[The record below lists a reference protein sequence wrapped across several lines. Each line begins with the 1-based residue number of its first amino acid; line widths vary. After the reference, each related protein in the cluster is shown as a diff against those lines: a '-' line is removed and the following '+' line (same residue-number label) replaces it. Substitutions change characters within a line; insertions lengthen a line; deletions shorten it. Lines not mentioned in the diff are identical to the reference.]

1 MAFTSTASWVV
12 LKAASKNCG
21 RKPDN
26 SHLGRG
32 VLRLFG
38 GSAFWSSPLALAGF
52 FQQLDISH
60 GSPRDERTLG
70 VFFFGVFFFDGFY
83 SDSTGVIADQSS
95 VEAAAS
101 GEPHGYS
108 LSVPLLRQVPGQRAS
123 HVRLHSPGILPLL
136 GRVPPP
142 GIAKRRQ
149 ARYKQLLAHVFDG
162 VYPGDGYELPA
173 LEEGFSLIREQTE
186 ATTTGCLQGGSV
198 ACPCEG
204 FYRLGRLR

>member
-60 GSPRDERTLG
+60 GSPRDECAPGTFFF
-70 VFFFGVFFFDGFY
+70 VFFGVFFFDGFY
-83 SDSTGVIADQSS
+83 GDSTGVVAYQPS
-95 VEAAAS
+95 VEAAPS
-101 GEPHGYS
+101 REPHGYS
-108 LSVPLLRQVPGQRAS
+108 LSVPLLRQVPGQRTPLSAYILRAS
-123 HVRLHSPGILPLL
+123 
-136 GRVPPP
+136 
-142 GIAKRRQ
+142 
-149 ARYKQLLAHVFDG
+149 
-162 VYPGDGYELPA
+162 YPSGPAPA
-173 LEEGFSLIREQTE
+173 LVLGPSSAVKLVTSGPFMRVFPKHRMLAVGMSENDRKSHRLLH
-186 ATTTGCLQGGSV
+186 GCV
-198 ACPCEG
+198 
-204 FYRLGRLR
+204 

>member
-38 GSAFWSSPLALAGF
+38 GSSFWSSLLALAGF

-60 GSPRDERTLG
+60 GSPRDERTSG

-83 SDSTGVIADQSS
+83 SDSTGVVADQPS
-95 VEAAAS
+95 VEAAPS

-108 LSVPLLRQVPGQRAS
+108 LSVPLLRQVFGQRAS
-123 HVRLHSPGILPLL
+123 HVRLHCPGILPLL
-136 GRVPPP
+136 GRVPPVLGSP
-142 GIAKRRQ
+142 SAVK
-149 ARYKQLLAHVFDG
+149 LVTS
-162 VYPGDGYELPA
+162 GY
-173 LEEGFSLIREQTE
+173 SLMSSMWCSQE
-186 ATTTGCLQGGSV
+186 TGTSSPRSRSASLS
-198 ACPCEG
+198 
-204 FYRLGRLR
+204 

>member
-38 GSAFWSSPLALAGF
+38 SSAFWLRPLALAGF

-60 GSPRDERTLG
+60 GSPRDECAPGAL
-70 VFFFGVFFFDGFY
+70 FFGIFGVFIDGFY
-83 SDSTGVIADQSS
+83 GESTCVVADQPS
-95 VEAAAS
+95 VEAPPS

-108 LSVPLLRQVPGQRAS
+108 LPVPLLR
-123 HVRLHSPGILPLL
+123 
-136 GRVPPP
+136 
-142 GIAKRRQ
+142 
-149 ARYKQLLAHVFDG
+149 
-162 VYPGDGYELPA
+162 
-173 LEEGFSLIREQTE
+173 
-186 ATTTGCLQGGSV
+186 
-198 ACPCEG
+198 
-204 FYRLGRLR
+204 